1 MKNLKVYV
9 RKELFIIQPL
19 WLLFLALITTA
30 CTGATLDS
38 TPTILPSQTAASQQV
53 TGGVPTPSI
62 TETLSEGVPEQALE
76 QTEQEIVSTNPAQTP
91 LAQGG
96 TLESL
101 TVLPNSSIL
110 TWRIVTDGLQQPI
123 GLYHAADGSKRLFVL
138 EQAGRILI
146 WQDGG
151 VLSEVFLDIRDRV
164 GSQGFEQGLLGLAF
178 HPQFRE
184 NGSYF
189 VNYTDR
195 QGDTVISRFS
205 VDLRDPNKTDQA
217 TEKILLKVS
226 QPYANHNGGMLA
238 FGPDGFLYIGLGDG
252 GSAGDP
258 QKNGQSLD
266 SLLGKILRLDI
277 DQGDPYAIPADN
289 PKFQGQALA
298 EIWAYGLRNPW
309 RFSFDFLTGDLYIA
323 DVGQNQWEEINYL
336 PAGYPSGVNFG
347 WNYFEA
353 SMPFSDQVSDP
364 ASMVF
369 PVFEYSHTQ
378 GCSVTGGSVYRGAE
392 IPELYGVYLFG
403 DYCSG
408 NIWGLVRDS
417 QNAWQAELLFENQGS
432 ITSFG
437 VDEQGEVY
445 MLLYSGQVYRLERK

>member
-1 MKNLKVYV
+1 MKNLKVFV
-9 RKELFIIQPL
+9 RKKLFIIQPL

-30 CTGATLDS
+30 CTGAALDS
-38 TPTILPSQTAASQQV
+38 TPTLLPSQTAASQQV
-53 TGGVPTPSI
+53 TGGLPTPSI
-62 TETLSEGVPEQALE
+62 TETLSESVPEQALE
-76 QTEQEIVSTNPAQTP
+76 QAEQEIASTNPAQTP
-91 LAQGG
+91 LAQGS
-96 TLESL
+96 TLESV
-101 TVLPNSSIL
+101 TVLPNASIL

-151 VLSEVFLDIRDRV
+151 LLSEVFLDIRDRV

-258 QKNGQSLD
+258 QGNGQSLD

-289 PKFQGQALA
+289 PKLQGQALE

-309 RFSFDFLTGDLYIA
+309 RFSFDFLTGDLFIA
-323 DVGQNQWEEINYL
+323 DVGQNQWEEINYF
-336 PAGYPSGVNFG
+336 PAGSPSGVNFG
-347 WNYFEA
+347 WNHFEA